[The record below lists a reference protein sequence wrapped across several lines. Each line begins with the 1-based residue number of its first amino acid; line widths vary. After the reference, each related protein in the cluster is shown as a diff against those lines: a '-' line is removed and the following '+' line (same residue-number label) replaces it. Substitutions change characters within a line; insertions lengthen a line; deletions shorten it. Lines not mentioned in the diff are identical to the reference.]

1 MIWLIFAGMI
11 AIALV
16 IILRPFLHYY
26 EGSLSRTEYDTQ
38 IYKDQLAELKRDT
51 ERGVITEEEGGV
63 AHTEIARRLL
73 AVEREAK
80 ATSDATAPPTSTA
93 ATVIAGCVVPLLAL
107 SIYAIIGSPHL
118 TSQSASKPGA
128 EGEAQ
133 PRPKV
138 ASTTPDKN
146 AFMAKLSQ
154 RLKQRPDDL
163 EGWKLFARTLANLRR
178 FADAVTAYQQAI
190 RLSPEDSN
198 LWSQLAEV
206 QIFAAGGSITPAVK
220 ATIQKVMLINPN
232 DPRARYYAGIAA
244 REAGEI
250 KKALKTWLALEADSQ
265 PNAPWRKLLSK
276 RISQTAKDNGISANA
291 LATIRRNLDT
301 QKKDLFFGKAPLA
314 GISGMHLTGP
324 TPENVKEAQKLSRED
339 RLAMI
344 NNMVQQLAGKM
355 ENDPKNAEGWTR
367 LGRSYE
373 VLNKHAKSRDAYSKA
388 AALKPKNLLIL
399 TAYAIAIARAQKP
412 GAAIP
417 QKLKSVSE
425 QILALNPSHGTAL
438 WFSGIAMMEA
448 GNRLGARD
456 RWLQL
461 LTTLDPEGAKHSK
474 VLEKIKRLGLPKNPN
489 DE

>member
-16 IILRPFLHYY
+16 IILRPFLHHY

-51 ERGVITEEEGGV
+51 ERGVITEEAAGG
-63 AHTEIARRLL
+63 AQTEIARRLL
-73 AVEREAK
+73 AVEKEAK
-80 ATSDATAPPTSTA
+80 ATSDATAPPTSKVV
-93 ATVIAGCVVPLLAL
+93 TVIAGCMVPLLAL
-107 SIYAIIGSPHL
+107 GIYAIIGSPHL
-118 TSQSASKPGA
+118 TSQSAPKPGPEA
-128 EGEAQ
+128 EAKPG
-133 PRPKV
+133 PKI
-138 ASTTPDKN
+138 ASTAPDKN
-146 AFMAKLSQ
+146 AIMAQLSR

-163 EGWKLFARTLANLRR
+163 EGWKLFARTLANMRR

-198 LWSQLAEV
+198 LWSQLAEA

-220 ATIQKVMLINPN
+220 STIKKVMLINPN

-250 KKALKTWLALEADSQ
+250 KKALKTWIALEADSQ
-265 PNAPWRKLLSK
+265 PNAPWRKLLGK
-276 RISQTAKDNGISANA
+276 RISQTAKDNGISGNA
-291 LATIRRNLDT
+291 LATIRKNLDT
-301 QKKDLFFGKAPLA
+301 QKNNLLFGKTPLG
-314 GISGMHLTGP
+314 GISGMALTGP
-324 TPENVKEAQKLSRED
+324 TPEEVKEAQKLSGED

-344 NNMVQQLAGKM
+344 NNMVQQLADKM
-355 ENDPKNAEGWTR
+355 ENDPKNVEGWIR

-399 TAYAIAIARAQKP
+399 TAYAVAIARAQKP
-412 GAAIP
+412 DAAVP
-417 QKLKSVSE
+417 QELKNVSE

-461 LTTLDPEGAKHSK
+461 LATLEPKGAKHSK
-474 VLEKIKRLGLPKNPN
+474 VLEKIKSLGLPIKP
-489 DE
+489 